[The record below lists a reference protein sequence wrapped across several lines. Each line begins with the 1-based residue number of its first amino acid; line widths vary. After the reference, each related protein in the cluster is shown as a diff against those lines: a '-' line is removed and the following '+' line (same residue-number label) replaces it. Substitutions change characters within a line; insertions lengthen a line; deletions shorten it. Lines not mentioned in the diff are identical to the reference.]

1 MTTKRGDDVSK
12 EVEGEGRPDATA
24 LRLDDA
30 HDLTAGPSPETIAI
44 VDRLMRKGRRQRKVS
59 DDGAARRDAG
69 EESL

>member
-12 EVEGEGRPDATA
+12 EVVGDGSKSTAA
-24 LRLDDA
+24 LRLDEA

-59 DDGAARRDAG
+59 DDGGAG
-69 EESL
+69 GESL